1 MGDKTLA
8 NVQLYVCDISK
19 SCSPALGILGLD
31 LFPALGIEIHGVPV
45 NYPRSP
51 NHDDDFI
58 EKEDPD
64 FDVEWLEKYKA
75 QPELREQLLAK
86 IAPFIQ
92 ANDDIPPDSFCT
104 HPSAVVHLNTGDAS
118 PVYVPQ
124 YRVSDHM
131 AKWIDIQVEKWTQD
145 KVICDAP
152 PDSKWNSPLLAAL
165 DRAAKAKGKDPRVC
179 IDPRKINAIL
189 ESDPR
194 SIPDVKDMHSCQT
207 TWFQIYY

>member
-1 MGDKTLA
+1 MIAPITINDQRLSLAVDSLSDLSIITPEGAKALGLRVEPCDQRVQPAGNDNTLTCTGKVNATTLRMGDKTLA

-92 ANDDIPPDSFCT
+92 VNDDIPPDSFCT
-104 HPSAVVHLNTGDAS
+104 HPSAVVHLNTGEAS

-124 YRVSDHM
+124 YRVSD
-131 AKWIDIQVEKWTQD
+131 I
-145 KVICDAP
+145 
-152 PDSKWNSPLLAAL
+152 
-165 DRAAKAKGKDPRVC
+165 
-179 IDPRKINAIL
+179 
-189 ESDPR
+189 
-194 SIPDVKDMHSCQT
+194 
-207 TWFQIYY
+207 TWPSG

>member
-75 QPELREQLLAK
+75 QPELREQLVDLCDVFFTGYDGALGRQ
-86 IAPFIQ
+86 PFLFVLQ
-92 ANDDIPPDSFCT
+92 TDLRELS
-104 HPSAVVHLNTGDAS
+104 
-118 PVYVPQ
+118 
-124 YRVSDHM
+124 
-131 AKWIDIQVEKWTQD
+131 
-145 KVICDAP
+145 
-152 PDSKWNSPLLAAL
+152 LLDL
-165 DRAAKAKGKDPRVC
+165 F
-179 IDPRKINAIL
+179 NL
-189 ESDPR
+189 R
-194 SIPDVKDMHSCQT
+194 SHQ
-207 TWFQIYY
+207 